1 MRRYWLTKAA
11 ALFIRRRMGPVRG
24 PSFFD
29 LQGSHL
35 TKLPHLSRIDVRR
48 CLDDANSNDSVY
60 KEPIPAGPRGFEAI
74 LFMTRRMA
82 QANSR

>member
-1 MRRYWLTKAA
+1 VEAILDEVILVNESGCAFHSKTHG
-11 ALFIRRRMGPVRG
+11 GPVRG

-60 KEPIPAGPRGFEAI
+60 KEPIPADHEA
-74 LFMTRRMA
+74 LR
-82 QANSR
+82 QSSS